1 MDCRWNVST
10 CCNDRNK
17 RTSDNRYDSGQD
29 KHPLFGKETHDRNL
43 LRKDD
48 LFVVV
53 QCITYL
59 RIVLATG
66 TLELI
71 EIVVTLT
78 NDARCSCGVVDINVA
93 STDERNTKVILATII
108 FFVCEDFF
116 RGSKKRVLTWAL
128 HCNTSICIHT
138 HFESFEG
145 VILKARGEF
154 RKGICLDEISYVFA
168 ERKCFIGDFG
178 KSWVTSKP
186 FVELFN
192 ILGRH
197 TVYSIALIDS
207 GYSLG
212 FRDIQIYCFFAG
224 KLSCCA

>member
-17 RTSDNRYDSGQD
+17 RTSDNRYDSGHD
-29 KHPLFGKETHDRNL
+29 KHPLFGKEFHNRNL
-43 LRKDD
+43 RRKD
-48 LFVVV
+48 LRFVVV
-53 QCITYL
+53 HCVVDL
-59 RIVLATG
+59 RITLATR

-71 EIVVTLT
+71 ETFVTLT
-78 NDARCSCGVVDINVA
+78 NDARCSCGVVGIYVA
-93 STDERNTKVILATII
+93 STDERNAIVILASELL
-108 FFVCEDFF
+108 FVCEDFF
-116 RGSKKRVLTWAL
+116 CGTKELRVTWAL
-128 HCNTSICIHT
+128 HRNTSIRIHT

-197 TVYSIALIDS
+197 AVYSIAPIDNV
-207 GYSLG
+207 
-212 FRDIQIYCFFAG
+212 FHNRWIDI
-224 KLSCCA
+224 LN